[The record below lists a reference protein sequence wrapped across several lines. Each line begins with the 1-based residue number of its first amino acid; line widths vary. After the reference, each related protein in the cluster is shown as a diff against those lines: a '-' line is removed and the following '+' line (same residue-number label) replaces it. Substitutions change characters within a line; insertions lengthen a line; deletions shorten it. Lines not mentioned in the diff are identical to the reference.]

1 MTGAE
6 FAAYIRYMTRTD
18 AYTLSDADI
27 VLLANARMETMARG
41 IMGADED
48 TLVLPH
54 TTNLLAGVRNYP
66 FPNSIL
72 SRIKYVEAKFSASRE
87 FVTLTELDVNNYGR
101 PTDEATIVSLFTNDE
116 GSPRYDIY
124 RKQLMIYSGT
134 IIAVTAGLKLWCNTY
149 PKKIEAATL
158 LDAITDLS
166 EDPTATEHGFP
177 QELHELWARG
187 VSIDYKQSREKPI
200 PLSEKEL
207 SWRVDYMEAIVDLK
221 HGNLDREVFASVP
234 GPETRGNNG
243 LEY

>member
-6 FAAYIRYMTRTD
+6 FAALIRYKTRTD
-18 AYTLSDADI
+18 AYTLSNADI
-27 VLLANARMETMARG
+27 VLLANARLEMMARG

-54 TTNLLAGVRNYP
+54 STNLIAGRRNYP

-72 SRIKYVEAKFSASRE
+72 SRIKYVEAKFSSSGDYIHLA
-87 FVTLTELDVNNYGR
+87 ELDLHQYGR
-101 PTDEATIVSLFTNDE
+101 PTDEDTILSLFTNDE

-124 RKQLMIYSGT
+124 RKQLVIYSGT
-134 IIAVTAGLKLWCNTY
+134 IVAITNGLKLWCNTY
-149 PKKIEAATL
+149 PRKLAVSNL
-158 LDAITDLS
+158 LDAETDLS
-166 EDPTATEHGFP
+166 EDPSATEHGFP

-187 VSIDYKQSREKPI
+187 VGIDYKESREKPI
-200 PLSEKEL
+200 PLTEKEL

-221 HGNLDREVFASVP
+221 HGNLDREVVASVP
-234 GPETRGNNG
+234 PASDRGNNG